1 MAKYRI
7 EITRISYSTE
17 TFEVEAKSKQAA
29 INEAMDEAY
38 DTYFDEDDAEYEVN
52 SYVKT
57 K

>member
-1 MAKYRI
+1 MAKYKI

-17 TFEVEAKSKQAA
+17 TFEVEAMNKQQA

-38 DTYFDEDDAEYEVN
+38 GTYFDEDDAEYKIN
-52 SYVKT
+52 SCLKI